1 MRLFKSLHRRSGATD
16 PFPFVVW
23 DPISG
28 LHWEETRDRSCRLC
42 NPILGE
48 WLEEE
53 GQGISEGQ
61 GELVE
66 GVEMSDGMNSKTMG
80 IGSCIETGRIT
91 EGGSSNH
98 LNGGTER

>member
-1 MRLFKSLHRRSGATD
+1 M
-16 PFPFVVW
+16 
-23 DPISG
+23 
-28 LHWEETRDRSCRLC
+28 
-42 NPILGE
+42 
-48 WLEEE
+48 
-53 GQGISEGQ
+53 ISEGQ

-80 IGSCIETGRIT
+80 IGSYIETGRIT